1 MEQPRIEHDLSDV
14 RSTAF
19 GPPARERRQEIS
31 GGSKLEGLQL
41 RTRVCSCGCESYAG
55 LHLRNLGDGRD
66 ESMQCSREEV
76 AVTLEGFVFPLGVL
90 TKYHVVYFVHWTRVK
105 HLHWKVEERSADE
118 ESRRS
123 PRRGFREASAWRP
136 LPF

>member
-1 MEQPRIEHDLSDV
+1 MEQPRIEQDLSAV

-41 RTRVCSCGCESYAG
+41 RTRVRVVRRAA
-55 LHLRNLGDGRD
+55 HLRNLGDGRD

>member
-1 MEQPRIEHDLSDV
+1 MGWNGLESNPAV
-14 RSTAF
+14 RSTTF

-41 RTRVCSCGCESYAG
+41 RTRVRVVRRAA
-55 LHLRNLGDGRD
+55 HLRNLGDGRD

-76 AVTLEGFVFPLGVL
+76 AVTLEGFVFLLGVL

-105 HLHWKVEERSADE
+105 HLHWEVEKRSADE